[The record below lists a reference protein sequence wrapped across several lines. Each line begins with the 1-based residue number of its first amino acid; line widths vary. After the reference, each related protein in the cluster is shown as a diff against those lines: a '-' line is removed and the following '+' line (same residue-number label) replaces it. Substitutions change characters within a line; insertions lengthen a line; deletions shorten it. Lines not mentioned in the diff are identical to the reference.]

1 MKEVTTIG
9 LDLAKQVFQVH
20 GSDAEGTPLFN
31 RKLRRGEVLRF
42 FAKLPPCLVGMEACG
57 SAHHWA
63 REISAFGHDVRLI
76 PAQYVKPFVKRGKT
90 DAADAEAIS
99 EAVTRKTMRFVPIK
113 SAEQQASVMVFRAR
127 ALLVRQR
134 TQAINA
140 LRAHMG
146 ELGIIATVGIAN
158 VKPLAAIVRDESDP
172 RLPPAARFA
181 LEEIVDLID
190 RLALRIE
197 KLEREIIAVAK
208 QDDDMRRLATI
219 PGVGA
224 ITAMAIK
231 AFIPDPA
238 GFKSARHFA
247 AWIGLTPKSHSTGG
261 KQRLGRI
268 SKMGNSQLRSL
279 LVVGAAS
286 VLRHVRSDD
295 KTRPW
300 LRELIA
306 RRPFKVV
313 SVALANKTARMIWAL
328 LIRGGTY
335 RGPTRLTAERAPI

>member
-1 MKEVTTIG
+1 MTEVTTIG

-20 GSDAEGTPLFN
+20 GAAADGTPLFN
-31 RKLRRGEVLRF
+31 RKLRRSEVLRF
-42 FAKLPPCLVGMEACG
+42 FAKQPPCLVGMEACC

-63 REISAFGHDVRLI
+63 REIAAFGHDVRLM

-113 SAEQQASVMVFRAR
+113 SAEQQASIRVFRAR

-134 TQAINA
+134 TQAINS

-146 ELGIIATVGIAN
+146 EFGIISTIGTAN
-158 VKPLAAIVRDESDP
+158 VKPLAAIVWDDDDS
-172 RLPPAARFA
+172 RLPAAARFA
-181 LEEIVDLID
+181 LKEVVDQID
-190 RLALRIE
+190 RLAVKIE
-197 KLEREIIAVAK
+197 KLEREIVAIAK
-208 QDDDMRRLATI
+208 QDEEMRRLATI

-224 ITAMAIK
+224 ITAVAIK

-247 AWIGLTPKSHSTGG
+247 AWVGLTPKSHSSGG
-261 KQRLGRI
+261 KRRLGRI

-286 VLRHVRSDD
+286 VLRHVRKDD

-328 LIRGGTY
+328 MVRGGTY
-335 RGPTRLTAERAPI
+335 QGPTRLAAESIPS

>member
-9 LDLAKQVFQVH
+9 LDLAKLVFQAH
-20 GSDAEGTPLFN
+20 GSDAEGNTLFN
-31 RKLRRGEVLRF
+31 RKLRRADVLRF

-57 SAHHWA
+57 SAHYWA
-63 REISAFGHDVRLI
+63 REISAFGHEVRLI

-99 EAVTRKTMRFVPIK
+99 EALTRKTMRFVPIK
-113 SAEQQASVMVFRAR
+113 SAEQQASVMVFHAR

-134 TQAINA
+134 TQAINS
-140 LRAHMG
+140 LRAHMS
-146 ELGIIATVGIAN
+146 ELGIIASVGIAN
-158 VKPLAAIVRDESDP
+158 IKPLAEIVRDESDP
-172 RLPPAARFA
+172 RLPAAARFA

-190 RLALRIE
+190 RLAVRIE
-197 KLEREIIAVAK
+197 KLERAMIAVAR
-208 QDDDMRRLATI
+208 QDEDMRRLATI

-231 AFIPDPA
+231 AFVPDPA

-247 AWIGLTPKSHSTGG
+247 AWIGLTAKSHSTGG

-268 SKMGNSQLRSL
+268 SKMGNSQMRSL

-286 VLRHVRSDD
+286 TLRHVRKDD
-295 KTRPW
+295 KARPW
-300 LRELIA
+300 LRELLT
-306 RRPFKVV
+306 RRPFKVAA
-313 SVALANKTARMIWAL
+313 VALANKTARVIWSL
-328 LIRGGTY
+328 LIRGGVY
-335 RGPTRLTAERAPI
+335 RGPTTLEAESVPA